1 MPVPQISLA
10 HQTMFSDLIQRCLDA
25 EFDETFPENGSFTKV
40 KGANGQLFWYYKGY
54 SRAGTNGDGKRFS
67 KYVGPVAD
75 ADTTARVDRFHRVK
89 ASYRERRSLVTSLT
103 AAGLPAPSP
112 LVGDVVDALWRAGLF
127 RLHGVLIG
135 TAAFQ
140 AYAGLLGVRLPG
152 ATLMT
157 GDIDFAQ
164 FHSISV
170 SVEDSIR
177 PVLDALRQVEPTF
190 REIPSL
196 ANPGATTSYSTE
208 SGFKVEFLTP
218 NRSKD
223 SFGAEPA
230 PMPAL
235 GGASAQ
241 PMRYLDFLIHQPVR
255 SVLLHRGGI
264 AVLVPAPERFAIHKL
279 IVSEL
284 RRSDRDSL
292 GKARKDLAQAS
303 VLIEALVDTSSRL
316 DLGLAYLEARTRG
329 PKWLEAL
336 SGAEAKLADDVRLR
350 LQTAISAATI
360 EMKGR

>member
-1 MPVPQISLA
+1 MAPISLA

-25 EFDETFPENGSFTKV
+25 EFDETFPENGSFTRV

-54 SRAGTNGDGKRFS
+54 SCGEAVAGSKRFS

-75 ADTTARVDRFHRVK
+75 PDTTARVERFQRVK

-103 AAGLPAPSP
+103 AAGLPSP
-112 LVGDVVDALWRAGLF
+112 PALVGDVVDVLWRAGLF
-127 RLHGVLIG
+127 RLHGVLVG

-140 AYAGLLGVRLPG
+140 AYAGLLGVRLPS
-152 ATLMT
+152 ASLMT
-157 GDIDFAQ
+157 GDLDFAQ

-170 SVEDSIR
+170 SVDDSIP
-177 PVLDALRQVEPTF
+177 PVLDALRQVDPTF

-196 ANPGATTSYSTE
+196 ANPRATTSYSNAA
-208 SGFKVEFLTP
+208 GFKVEFLTP

-223 SFGAEPA
+223 AFGAEPA

-235 GGASAQ
+235 GGAHAQ
-241 PMRYLDFLIHQPVR
+241 PLRYLDFLIHQPVR

-284 RRSDRDSL
+284 RRNDRDSSS
-292 GKARKDLAQAS
+292 KARKDLEQAT
-303 VLIEALVDTSSRL
+303 VLIEALTQASSRL
-316 DLGLAYLEARTRG
+316 DLGLAYVEARDRG
-329 PKWLEAL
+329 PKWQGALESAQ
-336 SGAEAKLADDVRLR
+336 AKLTDAVRLR
-350 LQTAISAATI
+350 LRSAVDAATM
-360 EMKGR
+360 EGRRR